1 MYNGHF
7 TSTANTALPL
17 PAALK
22 VSASSP
28 SKTAGRKRARYQF
41 RPPRFYR
48 GPFSPVQ
55 PPKPSA
61 PNSRLF
67 VPGPFTSERLQ
78 DHYYTTLA
86 PDLLTMT
93 YVHLPKGYQPR
104 DYSFRHREWDDSS
117 PYHAGRGTR
126 PPPGRTALYPAPR
139 PRTHRNLPKLTGIT
153 VHTMVRDALKDSAF
167 LHAAG
172 MVVQSITGARASV
185 HYSKVNIAAFE
196 LRAQKACAV
205 TSTVKGPL
213 AYRFM
218 SSLIDVVL
226 PRIKDYDGVSMKS
239 GDSTGNISFG
249 FTPEAVSL
257 FPEIEVNYDMY
268 PPKMVPGLHVTVH
281 TSARTDRDAKLLL
294 MSMGVPFTTKGKSK
308 KK

>member
-1 MYNGHF
+1 
-7 TSTANTALPL
+7 
-17 PAALK
+17 
-22 VSASSP
+22 
-28 SKTAGRKRARYQF
+28 
-41 RPPRFYR
+41 
-48 GPFSPVQ
+48 
-55 PPKPSA
+55 
-61 PNSRLF
+61 
-67 VPGPFTSERLQ
+67 
-78 DHYYTTLA
+78 
-86 PDLLTMT
+86 
-93 YVHLPKGYQPR
+93 
-104 DYSFRHREWDDSS
+104 
-117 PYHAGRGTR
+117 
-126 PPPGRTALYPAPR
+126 
-139 PRTHRNLPKLTGIT
+139 
-153 VHTMVRDALKDSAF
+153 MVRDALKDSAF

-172 MVVQSITGARASV
+172 MVVQSITGARATV

-268 PPKMVPGLHVTVH
+268 PPRMVPGLHVTVH
-281 TSARTDRDAKLLL
+281 TSAKTDRDAKLLL